1 MFFFFFFQCEADD
14 PSTLKD
20 FKSCLMEICDKNK
33 DGKITK
39 EELKF
44 MLSPAGCNE

>member
-1 MFFFFFFQCEADD
+1 
-14 PSTLKD
+14 
-20 FKSCLMEICDKNK
+20 MEIGDKNK

-44 MLSPAGCNE
+44 ILSPAGCNEWIVSSAIGY

>member
-1 MFFFFFFQCEADD
+1 MLFFFQGEVDD
-14 PSTLKD
+14 PHTLND
-20 FKSCLMEICDKNK
+20 FKSCLMEIGDKNK